1 MQFTPPFPT
10 LAQLKSDYI
19 RSDITYH
26 RARQLLD
33 MEMCTLT
40 SSDGVHYRA
49 AVEDRFEDFTVDV
62 SLENDNL
69 GHKCTCASRLDCCH
83 HAAAALLLLEEELRK
98 DRAALYS
105 EKGEPY
111 TREEMIERV
120 LKEREER
127 AGKEEFRITFAD
139 NVYGVHQLKTAAQRV
154 YEITIRDFDRRTGYC
169 SCPDYRTNKL
179 GTCKHLMAV
188 FREIQKKL
196 PVKKLTETQPY
207 PFVEIYCDP
216 LNDYHVTYFYKG
228 SLTVE
233 IASLLEKHFKGNGHI
248 LPEQYPQFVHFLRE
262 AENIKKILVRP
273 EVPLKLDKYFERE
286 LYQRLSREIAPD
298 FGKIKANLFDY
309 QKEGIRF
316 SLFKSGNIIADE
328 MGLGKTLQAISIAA
342 LKKEIYGLK
351 RVLVICPASLKF
363 QWKKEI
369 ERFSDEKALVV
380 EGLRKDRHEI
390 YRASEAYFLITN
402 YEAVMRD
409 ITVIIKNPP
418 DLIILD
424 EAQRIKNYTTKT
436 SYAVKAIPKKHALVI
451 TGTPIENRLGDLYS
465 IMNFVD
471 PEILAPLWEFSMNH
485 CYFDKTKK
493 ERITGYYNLQGLKE
507 RLSPWLIR
515 REKKEVLDQLP
526 DVQEITVPVQL
537 HPYQL
542 DMHAGF
548 ARALMPYLQKKHKTV
563 YDMQRIQQ
571 LLMSMRMVCNSSFLV
586 DKETHYSPK
595 LDELQEILFEKLDI
609 TRPGKKVIVFSEWK
623 TMLWLIEKMLKTNR
637 LGSVTLSGEVP
648 VQHRGKLIDEFRSNP
663 DCRVFLSTEAGGTGL
678 NLQFADTV
686 INFELPWNPAK
697 KNQRIGRVHRIG
709 QESSKVTAINLVAR
723 QSIEERILDG
733 IVLKESLFE
742 AVLNEGN
749 LTDEVDFSR
758 KGRSVFLEQVEQLV
772 KPFEMPA
779 EEEAEAR
786 EAEAEALREKPAARD
801 PLSPFGDDESVAAAA
816 TVAEPVTAEAAAAQP
831 PAERPAAAQVQP
843 QELETTLNQG
853 LQFLSGLMKMATGKE
868 LLAQEQAISVNKETG
883 EVVMKFKLPGF

>member
-10 LAQLKSDYI
+10 LSQLKSDYI

-26 RARQLLD
+26 RARHLLD
-33 MEMCTLT
+33 MEMGTLT
-40 SSDGVHYRA
+40 SSDDLHYRVV
-49 AVEDRFEDFTVDV
+49 VEDRFEDFTVNI
-62 SLENDNL
+62 SLENNNL
-69 GHKCTCASRLDCCH
+69 SHKCTCASRLDCCH
-83 HAAAALLLLEEELRK
+83 HSAAALLLLEEEFSR
-98 DRAALYS
+98 DRSALYS
-105 EKGEPY
+105 EKGEAY

-127 AGKEEFRITFAD
+127 AEKEDFRITFAD
-139 NVYGVHQLKTAAQRV
+139 NVYGVHQLNTAAHRL
-154 YEITIRDFDRRTGYC
+154 YEITVRDFDRRTGYC

-188 FREIQKKL
+188 FREIHTKL

-216 LNDYHVTYFYKG
+216 INDYHITYFYKG
-228 SLTVE
+228 NLTVE
-233 IASLLEKHFKGNGHI
+233 IASLLEKYFKGNGHI
-248 LPEQYPQFVHFLRE
+248 LPEHYPDFLNFLKK
-262 AENIKKILVRP
+262 AEDIKKILVRP
-273 EVPLKLDKYFERE
+273 EVRKKIDRYFDQQ
-286 LYQRLSREIAPD
+286 LFQRLSETIEPD
-298 FGKIKANLFDY
+298 FSNIKATLFDY
-309 QKEGIRF
+309 QKEGIKF
-316 SLFKSGNIIADE
+316 SLFKKGNIIADE
-328 MGLGKTLQAISIAA
+328 MGLGKTLQAISIAM
-342 LKKEIYGLK
+342 LKKEMYGLK
-351 RVLVICPASLKF
+351 RALIICPASLKF

-369 ERFSDEKALVV
+369 ERFSDEKAAVV

-390 YRASEAYFLITN
+390 YRSSDTYFLITN

-418 DLIILD
+418 DLVILD

-436 SYAVKAIPKKHALVI
+436 SYAVKAIPKRHSLVI

-465 IMNFVD
+465 ITNFIE

-493 ERITGYYNLQGLKE
+493 EKITGYYNLQALKE
-507 RLSPWLIR
+507 RLGPWVIR

-526 DVQEITVPVQL
+526 DVQEITVPVEL
-537 HPYQL
+537 HPYQQ

-548 ARALMPYLQKKHKTV
+548 ARALMPYLQKKHKTI

-571 LLMSMRMVCNSSFLV
+571 LLMSMRMVCNSSFLI

-595 LDELQEILFEKLDI
+595 LDELQEILFDKLDI
-609 TRPGKKVIVFSEWK
+609 SRPGKKIIVFSEWK

-648 VQHRGKLIDEFRSNP
+648 VKHRGKLIEEFRSNP

-709 QESSKVTAINLVAR
+709 QESAKVTAINLVAR

-733 IVLKESLFE
+733 ITLKESLFE

-772 KPFEMPA
+772 KPFEYPTE
-779 EEEAEAR
+779 EEEAETR
-786 EAEAEALREKPAARD
+786 EEAAEALREKPAEKD
-801 PLSPFGDDESVAAAA
+801 PLSPFEDEEPAAAA
-816 TVAEPVTAEAAAAQP
+816 EEPVTEEPAATPLPTEKPAAQL
-831 PAERPAAAQVQP
+831 ET

-853 LQFLSGLMKMATGKE
+853 LQFLSGLMKMATGNE
-868 LLAQEQAISVNKETG
+868 LVAQEQAISVDKETG